1 MDKQLE
7 PIEAQF
13 QEAEKNYQEYRDK
26 LEALTNR
33 RDRGEITNTEYYTE
47 RGELR
52 AKNSDVLQKSLD
64 MERKRDSERNKL
76 EREKEKIKE
85 KYGKEYALY
94 DILTFKTKEKTDSGK
109 PVSEKEKS
117 HQNNEK
123 IRNYMSYLPQAMYS
137 KVNDNKE
144 IIMFLL
150 LLPFIVYIIRVI
162 YIKFFKKTDSNYFFR
177 EIDYV
182 KMQKKIRDHIS
193 FFKAEEGK
201 VGVPRTSKHHHYISY
216 DAEQLCLWL
225 RFVYNGLTNDDAIF
239 IGKKNYVSNDSE
251 TIYTEVN
258 HTDYVNYGRMIGNYG
273 NKKFE
278 EVWKVMKNGII
289 PGSMA
294 QSVVYSN
301 FEKGA
306 ESFLKFLKVKG
317 ARYAYFEPT
326 LSDEKKTQTLKDFE
340 EKKINVIVLHYS
352 YTEGITIK
360 RAQQMHILEPL
371 LLFKDYCQLLGR
383 VSRFGTHAGLP
394 EQMQKVEYHHWY
406 CTFHPSLFS
415 YFSNIGTVLPELVSS
430 RVAYFGELIKNWIK
444 FDKYKQEFFTRNSF
458 SLNETAT
465 PDCLIMSE
473 YKLLIELTDMI
484 EQKFTERRTIELKN
498 LDCCPEDEEKCEKE
512 KCSSYYSKKKV
523 SCNKKSNRK
532 RKN

>member
-1 MDKQLE
+1 
-7 PIEAQF
+7 
-13 QEAEKNYQEYRDK
+13 
-26 LEALTNR
+26 
-33 RDRGEITNTEYYTE
+33 
-47 RGELR
+47 
-52 AKNSDVLQKSLD
+52 
-64 MERKRDSERNKL
+64 
-76 EREKEKIKE
+76 
-85 KYGKEYALY
+85 
-94 DILTFKTKEKTDSGK
+94 
-109 PVSEKEKS
+109 
-117 HQNNEK
+117 
-123 IRNYMSYLPQAMYS
+123 
-137 KVNDNKE
+137 
-144 IIMFLL
+144 
-150 LLPFIVYIIRVI
+150 
-162 YIKFFKKTDSNYFFR
+162 
-177 EIDYV
+177 
-182 KMQKKIRDHIS
+182 
-193 FFKAEEGK
+193 
-201 VGVPRTSKHHHYISY
+201 
-216 DAEQLCLWL
+216 
-225 RFVYNGLTNDDAIF
+225 VYNGLTNQDAVF
-239 IGKKNYVSNDSE
+239 IGKKNYVSNESE

-258 HTDYVNYGRMIGNYG
+258 HEDYVNYGRMIGNYG
-273 NKKFE
+273 DKKFE

-306 ESFLKFLKVKG
+306 EAFLRFLKAKN

-326 LSDEKKTQTLKDFE
+326 LSDEKKAQFLKDFE
-340 EKKINVIVLHYS
+340 EKKINVIVLHHS

-360 RAQQMHILEPL
+360 RAHQMHILEPL

-415 YFSNIGTVLPELVSS
+415 YFSNIGKVIPELVSS

-484 EQKFTERRTIELKN
+484 EKKFSEKRTIELRS
-498 LDCCPEDEEKCEKE
+498 LDCCPEDEEICEKE